1 MGPTQVARS
10 PASGGR
16 LLSPHPHVS
25 SRHPL
30 LGDGNLT
37 GRWHTRH
44 THRSCRSEIRELTDV
59 RTSFSIAQLKSV
71 NLVTYVS
78 PPSGSDLGVVCGRF
92 RDPGTDN
99 EKHGRA
105 PG

>member
-10 PASGGR
+10 RHWGGR
-16 LLSPHPHVS
+16 LLPPNPDESPRPPV
-25 SRHPL
+25 
-30 LGDGNLT
+30 LGDGNLP
-37 GRWHTRH
+37 GRWHPRH

-99 EKHGRA
+99 AKHGRA
-105 PG
+105 PV